1 MPELPQ
7 IAVMHWHGNLKQKV
21 NEKLY
26 RNIRKRVSRR
36 K

>member
-7 IAVMHWHGNLKQKV
+7 IAVMHGNLKQKV